1 MLGVGAVRQPAGG
14 PEWCGRVGSARH
26 GWFDF
31 RFFQRGVVG
40 LSATNGFF
48 LFSKKEEND
57 SVQRFCAP
65 LLLGDNFVISGWLV
79 CRGCNTFLFVS
90 TLRPSKTKNFGMS
103 HHIYGHILE
112 VLSIV

>member
-1 MLGVGAVRQPAGG
+1 MLVLYGSLQEGQSGVDVLAVRAM
-14 PEWCGRVGSARH
+14 VGLIFVSSR
-26 GWFDF
+26 G
-31 RFFQRGVVG
+31 GVVG